1 MAAAVAMSR
10 RRRRVSLSASAD
22 AIAPA
27 RSPPSTTAPYRPS
40 APTRTGPRIDAIDT
54 LRGSAICLMVVY
66 HFAYDLRAYGVTR
79 SDFGHDPFWLALR
92 AFIVTSFMALVGV
105 SLVLAERAHATRRH
119 FWRRIAV
126 ITACALVVSLA
137 SSIAFP
143 QTFIYFGI
151 LHAIAVSSVLV
162 APLVRRPR
170 AALAIG
176 LAVAAAGLVWSNPWF
191 DPRPLSWIGFVATK
205 PPTEDYVPL
214 APWAGVVAIGIAVGH
229 WLARHPLHAL
239 ARLGRAPRWLQW
251 LGRHSLLVY
260 MIHQPLLLAVLWLV
274 VRR

>member
-1 MAAAVAMSR
+1 MSR
-10 RRRRVSLSASAD
+10 RRRRPSPSASTD
-22 AIAPA
+22 ALARG
-27 RSPPSTTAPYRPS
+27 RSPLPPSDPPRAFTH
-40 APTRTGPRIDAIDT
+40 TGAEARIDAIDT
-54 LRGSAICLMVVY
+54 LRGVAICLMIVY
-66 HFAYDLRAYGVTR
+66 HFSYDLRAYGVTS
-79 SDFGHDPFWLALR
+79 SDFGHDPFWLSLR
-92 AFIVTSFMALVGV
+92 ALIVSAFMSLVGV

-126 ITACALVVSLA
+126 IAACALVVTLA
-137 SSIAFP
+137 SSLAFR

-176 LAVAAAGLVWSNPWF
+176 VAVVAAGLVWSNPWF
-191 DPRPLSWIGFVATK
+191 DARPLSWIGFVTTK
-205 PPTEDYVPL
+205 PATEDYVPL